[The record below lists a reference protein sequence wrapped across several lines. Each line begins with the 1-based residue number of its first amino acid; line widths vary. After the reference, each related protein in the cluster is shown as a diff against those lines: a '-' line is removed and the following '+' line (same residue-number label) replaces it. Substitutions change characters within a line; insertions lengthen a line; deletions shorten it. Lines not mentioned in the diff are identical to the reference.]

1 MAPYNCILTGQPIPV
16 LRGSYEKPNFRA
28 AIGPEAALEKDLDV
42 LEDEVAGLLHL
53 EGEGVAVKPDTDD
66 KEALEEVLDRA
77 RAGKQQSTRS
87 TIVLYH

>member
-1 MAPYNCILTGQPIPV
+1 MYFCISGQSFKVPE
-16 LRGSYEKPNFRA
+16 RSHEKPNFRA
-28 AIGPEAALEKDLDV
+28 ALGPEAALEEDLDV

-66 KEALEEVLDRA
+66 EEALEEVLDRA

>member
-1 MAPYNCILTGQPIPV
+1 M
-16 LRGSYEKPNFRA
+16 E
-28 AIGPEAALEKDLDV
+28 EDLDV

-53 EGEGVAVKPDTDD
+53 EGEGVAVKPGTDD
-66 KEALEEVLDRA
+66 EEALEEVLDRA

>member
-1 MAPYNCILTGQPIPV
+1 M
-16 LRGSYEKPNFRA
+16 E
-28 AIGPEAALEKDLDV
+28 EDLDV

-66 KEALEEVLDRA
+66 EEALEEVLDRA

-87 TIVLYH
+87 TIVL

>member
-1 MAPYNCILTGQPIPV
+1 MY
-16 LRGSYEKPNFRA
+16 LRTIVQVPERSHEKPIFRA
-28 AIGPEAALEKDLDV
+28 ALGPEAALEEDLDV

-66 KEALEEVLDRA
+66 EEALEEVLDRA